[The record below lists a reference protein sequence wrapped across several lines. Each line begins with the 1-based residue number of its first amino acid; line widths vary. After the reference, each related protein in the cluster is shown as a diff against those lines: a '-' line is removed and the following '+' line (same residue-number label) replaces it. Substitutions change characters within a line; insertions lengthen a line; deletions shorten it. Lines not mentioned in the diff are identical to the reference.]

1 MFQSNITAFGAIYNS
16 PKLETTQIS
25 SARWVDGQ
33 IVVHPYDGILLS
45 NRKEQTT
52 VYSNMNGSQKCYTE
66 GKKNRYKRVHAAWFN
81 LYEILEKA
89 ELIRNDRGQIS
100 GCLGLRWEIA
110 SKGAQRNFLGDGNV
124 LYHDC
129 GDGYN
134 GVYIFQNSSK
144 CTLKMGA
151 FYCTWIYL
159 SKVGLK
165 TRAENSINNKNLAQE
180 YLFGSWKVS
189 VIWEEAHQTVS
200 FGYSQGVGIGKRDER
215 DVFCFVL
222 FTLFPSYK

>member
-1 MFQSNITAFGAIYNS
+1 MSKLWYIHTMESYSAIEKN
-16 PKLETTQIS
+16 KLLYRATRTDL
-25 SARWVDGQ
+25 RNVT
-33 IVVHPYDGILLS
+33 L
-45 NRKEQTT
+45 R
-52 VYSNMNGSQKCYTE
+52 
-66 GKKNRYKRVHAAWFN
+66 GKKRYKIVHAAWFN

-100 GCLGLRWEIA
+100 GFLGPRWEIA
-110 SKGAQRNFLGDGNV
+110 GKGAQRNFLGDANV
-124 LYHDC
+124 LYHDG

-134 GVYIFQNSSK
+134 GVDVYQNSSK
-144 CTLKMGA
+144 CTLQRGA

-180 YLFGSWKVS
+180 YLFGSWEVS
-189 VIWEEAHQTVS
+189 VIWGEAPQTVS
-200 FGYSQGVGIGKRDER
+200 FGSSQRVGIGKRDER

-222 FTLFPSYK
+222 FTLCPFL